1 MKNHCIQRI
10 VLTLYVGL
18 FLVFNVRSQ
27 SDYIHVQSKQK
38 AAFNIGIRGHYGFII
53 PHRVGMENLIQGHVK
68 AGEISMEKQTSGNKS
83 WQKSWKYPIVGFCFY
98 GADLANRKELG
109 YSLAVFPYLKFS
121 PINQNRFRLS
131 IRVGGGFGYVTKRF
145 DTESNYKNVLIGSHA
160 NIIANLVGEAQW
172 KLSDR
177 IWISA
182 GLGFMHYSNGAFRVP
197 NLGINVP
204 SMNAE
209 FNYRI
214 GQNPQRTIPSDTIP
228 SVKYSATAFGSFGLK
243 ENYPVGSEKFP
254 VYNLSLQFNRHF
266 GYRSKIIL
274 MVDVFQNTSL
284 EQRMSQDSV
293 SYNGP
298 TDITQIGFMLAYGMV
313 VDKLTITVGQGIYAR
328 TKYKGDTHFYH
339 RVGVT
344 YDLTK
349 RIGLRWML
357 KTHFFKADCFEFGI
371 GYRFL

>member
-27 SDYIHVQSKQK
+27 SDAISKFRREQK

-68 AGEISMEKQTSGNKS
+68 AGEISMEKQTSGNKT
-83 WQKSWKYPIVGFCFY
+83 WQKTWKYPIVGLCFY

-131 IRVGGGFGYVTKRF
+131 IRVGGGLGYVTKRF

-160 NIIANLVGEAQW
+160 NIIANLSRRSTMEIIGANLDICGVGIYALLKW
-172 KLSDR
+172 R
-177 IWISA
+177 
-182 GLGFMHYSNGAFRVP
+182 F
-197 NLGINVP
+197 P
-204 SMNAE
+204 SSKSWYKCAVNECCA

-214 GQNPQRTIPSDTIP
+214 GQNPQRTIPSDTITP
-228 SVKYSATAFGSFGLK
+228 VKYSATAFGSFGLK

-266 GYRSKIIL
+266 GYRSKLIL
-274 MVDVFQNTSL
+274 MGDVFQNTSL

-349 RIGLRWML
+349 ANWICAGCLKLIFSKRIASNL
-357 KTHFFKADCFEFGI
+357 E
-371 GYRFL
+371 